1 MRKRL
6 LAVILS
12 IVMVLTMF
20 PVTVWAAKE
29 PDWQPS
35 YLTEMERSI
44 YDAIAG
50 GVEERAVTGGSTR
63 RFLLCLSAITALT
76 MVAKRMLKT

>member
-1 MRKRL
+1 MKKRL
-6 LAVILS
+6 LATLLS

-35 YLTEMERSI
+35 YLTEME
-44 YDAIAG
+44 
-50 GVEERAVTGGSTR
+50 
-63 RFLLCLSAITALT
+63 LQHL
-76 MVAKRMLKT
+76 